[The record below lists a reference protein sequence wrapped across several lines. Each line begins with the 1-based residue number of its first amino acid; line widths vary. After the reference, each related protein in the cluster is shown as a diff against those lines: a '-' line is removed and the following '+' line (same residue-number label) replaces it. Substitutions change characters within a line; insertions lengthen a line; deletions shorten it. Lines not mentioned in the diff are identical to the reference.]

1 MSIERPCQNVT
12 SRIWLM
18 RINQSGAVYSRQNA
32 FDFLRVAAALA
43 VLLSHSF
50 PIVGLQEPTPV
61 AGLTM
66 GKLAVAVFFAISG
79 YLVCQ
84 SWQTDPHVG
93 RFAARRALRIFPG
106 LLVMLLLTVLVLGPA
121 LTEVRLSE
129 YFGAGATRKSL
140 LYGALG
146 LGSFPLPGL
155 FEHNPMPGGVNGS
168 LWTIKYELLMYCLLA
183 LLGRLTGR
191 VTPGWILAALSG
203 AACWIVL
210 WLAGVPSLSV
220 PGMWRLGLEVYVDRI
235 AYLSVYFFAGVGLYM
250 MRQKVPLSWSA
261 VAVGVVSL
269 LLVDNANF
277 AMLVSWLVVP
287 YSAICFAVRAP
298 ALFTRLK
305 GHDYSYGVYIYAF
318 PVQQACANIGM
329 QHGYGWG
336 GVTLTSLAATLALA
350 AVSWYFVEEPALR
363 LKNRLRAVGIGTYIP
378 Q

>member
-168 LWTIKYELLMYCLLA
+168 LWTIKYELLMYFCW
-183 LLGRLTGR
+183 RF
-191 VTPGWILAALSG
+191 WG
-203 AACWIVL
+203 A
-210 WLAGVPSLSV
+210 
-220 PGMWRLGLEVYVDRI
+220 
-235 AYLSVYFFAGVGLYM
+235 
-250 MRQKVPLSWSA
+250 
-261 VAVGVVSL
+261 
-269 LLVDNANF
+269 
-277 AMLVSWLVVP
+277 
-287 YSAICFAVRAP
+287 
-298 ALFTRLK
+298 
-305 GHDYSYGVYIYAF
+305 
-318 PVQQACANIGM
+318 
-329 QHGYGWG
+329 
-336 GVTLTSLAATLALA
+336 
-350 AVSWYFVEEPALR
+350 
-363 LKNRLRAVGIGTYIP
+363 
-378 Q
+378 